1 MGTPES
7 AVPSLDAILDA
18 RHEIPLVVTQP
29 DRPAGRGNA
38 PRPSPVKVRAEAHGL
53 PVIQPAKVRTPDFQ
67 AAIVAAS
74 PDVIAV
80 VAYGR
85 ILTGSVRQAGRL
97 GAVNLHFSLLPAYR
111 GAAPVQWALARGE
124 SVTGVTTFRL
134 DDGLDT
140 GEVLAKR
147 KVPILPGEH
156 APQLLARLAV
166 EGAAL
171 LVGTIV
177 GLAAGS
183 IRPVSQDANFA
194 TAAPRLVSEDGFWDP
209 LWTATELSGRV
220 RGFDPWPGVWATS
233 AGKRL
238 RLVEAGP
245 VPEATTDAASGTILA
260 LDGDAVRVACAA
272 GTVAAVSSL
281 QPEGGRAMRAR
292 DAVNGRLITP
302 GVRLGRPQPTA

>member
-7 AVPSLDAILDA
+7 AVPSLEAILAA

-29 DRPAGRGNA
+29 DRPAGRGNV
-38 PRPSPVKVRAEAHGL
+38 PRPPPVKLRAEAHGL
-53 PVIQPAKVRTPDFQ
+53 PVIQPAKVRTPEFL
-67 AAIVAAS
+67 AAIAAAA

-85 ILTGSVRQAGRL
+85 LLTRPVREVAAM

-124 SVTGVTTFRL
+124 RVTGVTTFRL

-140 GEVLAKR
+140 GELLAHR
-147 KVPILPGEH
+147 QVPILPGEH
-156 APQLLARLAV
+156 APALLSRLSV

-171 LVGTIV
+171 LVGTLA

-183 IRPVSQDANFA
+183 VRPAPQDGTLA
-194 TAAPRLVSEDGFWDP
+194 TAAPLLLAEHGYWDP
-209 LWTATELSGRV
+209 AWRANELSGRV
-220 RGFDPWPGVWATS
+220 RGFDPWPGVWAMCT
-233 AGKRL
+233 GKRL
-238 RLVEAGP
+238 RLLEAGP
-245 VPEATTDAASGTILA
+245 VPEATTDEAAGTILA
-260 LDGDAVRVACAA
+260 LVGDAVRIACAA
-272 GTVAAVSSL
+272 GTVAAISSI

-292 DAVNGRLITP
+292 DAVNGRLLTP
-302 GVRLGRPQPTA
+302 GARLGRLQPTA